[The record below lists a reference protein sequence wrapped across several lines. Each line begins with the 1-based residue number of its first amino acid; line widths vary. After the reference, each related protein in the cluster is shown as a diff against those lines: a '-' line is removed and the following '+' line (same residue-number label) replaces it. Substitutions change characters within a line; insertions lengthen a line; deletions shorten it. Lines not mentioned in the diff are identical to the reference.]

1 MILADKIIDLRKKN
15 GWSQEELAEKLSV
28 SRQAVSKWE
37 GAQSV
42 PDMARVLQMSELFG
56 VSTDYL
62 LKDSLEKAD
71 PAEEVPSDSLPVR
84 AVGMEEANAFL
95 AAREVN
101 ARHIALGVLLCILSP
116 ICLIL
121 LCGAREFGYV
131 PLSEAAAAGMGVA
144 ILLLMVGGAVALFVT
159 SGLRTGRFAYLDAL
173 PIDTLYGV
181 DGMARERREQFRPTR
196 DRQLTL
202 GIVLCVLAMIPVF
215 LSLVFYGEE
224 DHFGHL
230 VAVVLLLMVGGAVA
244 LFVTSGLRTGRFEYL
259 DALPIDTLY
268 GVDGMARERREQFRP
283 TRDRQLTLGIV
294 LCVLAVIP
302 VFLSLVLYG
311 EEDHFG
317 HLIAVALLLVL
328 VGIGVL
334 LIVRSSILWGSYQ
347 RLLEEGDY
355 SRAGKEASRV
365 AAPFN
370 SIYWG
375 LVTAGFLAWGFLGSA
390 WDRCWIIW
398 PVAAVAYGAI
408 YGIVGALR
416 RK

>member
-15 GWSQEELAEKLSV
+15 GWSQEELAEKLGV
-28 SRQAVSKWE
+28 SRQSVSKWE

-42 PDMARVLQMSELFG
+42 PDMGRVVQLSELFG

-62 LKDSLEKAD
+62 LKDSLEK
-71 PAEEVPSDSLPVR
+71 EEPGREASDDGPIRTL
-84 AVGMEEANAFL
+84 GMEEANDFL
-95 AAREVN
+95 RVKETN
-101 ARHIALGVLLCILSP
+101 ARQVAVGVLLCILSP
-116 ICLIL
+116 ICIVL
-121 LCGAREFGYV
+121 LSGAQALGLLA
-131 PLSEAAAAGMGVA
+131 LSEGQAVGLGVA
-144 ILLLMVGGAVALFVT
+144 VLLLMVGAAVALFVT
-159 SGLRTGRFAYLDAL
+159 SGLRTGRY
-173 PIDTLYGV
+173 
-181 DGMARERREQFRPTR
+181 E
-196 DRQLTL
+196 
-202 GIVLCVLAMIPVF
+202 
-215 LSLVFYGEE
+215 
-224 DHFGHL
+224 
-230 VAVVLLLMVGGAVA
+230 
-244 LFVTSGLRTGRFEYL
+244 GLES
-259 DALPIDTLY
+259 LPIDTLY

-311 EEDHFG
+311 EGDHFG
-317 HLIAVALLLVL
+317 HLVAVALLLVL

-355 SRAGKEASRV
+355 SRVGKEASRV

-375 LVTAGFLAWGFLGSA
+375 LVTAGFLAWGFLGNA
-390 WDRCWIIW
+390 WDRCWMVW

-408 YGIVGALR
+408 YGIVRALR
-416 RK
+416 H

>member
-15 GWSQEELAEKLSV
+15 GWSQEELAEKLGV

-42 PDMARVLQMSELFG
+42 PDMTRVLQMSELFG

-62 LKDSLEKAD
+62 LKDSLEMAE
-71 PAEEVPSDSLPVR
+71 PAEDAPSDSLPIR
-84 AVGMEEANAFL
+84 TVGMEEANAFL

-121 LCGAREFGYV
+121 LCGAQEFGYV
-131 PLSEAAAAGMGVA
+131 PLSEAGAAGIGVA
-144 ILLLMVGGAVALFVT
+144 
-159 SGLRTGRFAYLDAL
+159 
-173 PIDTLYGV
+173 
-181 DGMARERREQFRPTR
+181 
-196 DRQLTL
+196 
-202 GIVLCVLAMIPVF
+202 
-215 LSLVFYGEE
+215 
-224 DHFGHL
+224 
-230 VAVVLLLMVGGAVA
+230 VLLLMVGGAVA
-244 LFVTSGLRTGRFEYL
+244 LFVTSGLRTGRYEYL

-311 EEDHFG
+311 EGDHFG
-317 HLIAVALLLVL
+317 HLVAVALLLVL

-355 SRAGKEASRV
+355 SRVGKEASRV

-370 SIYWG
+370 SIDWG
-375 LVTAGFLAWGFLGSA
+375 LVTAGFLAWGFLGNA
-390 WDRCWIIW
+390 WDRCWMVW

-408 YGIVGALR
+408 YGIVRALR
-416 RK
+416 H